1 MAERTLMSFDWAIKK
16 VLRHKEN
23 FDVLEGFLSELL
35 GFDVWIQKILESE
48 GNQQS
53 ENDKWFYVLKK
64 SEIKD
69 SFKAKGMKRAKT
81 ILDVE
86 RMSFEER
93 RAYQRH
99 IENRRIENSVIE
111 TAVDKSIRLR
121 NIEIA
126 KESLKEGLSITDV
139 AKISKLDVDEVS
151 LLAEGKELD
160 TDTDY

>member
-1 MAERTLMSFDWAIKK
+1 M
-16 VLRHKEN
+16 VLCFE
-23 FDVLEGFLSELL
+23 
-35 GFDVWIQKILESE
+35 
-48 GNQQS
+48 
-53 ENDKWFYVLKK
+53 K

-86 RMSFEER
+86 RMSLEER
-93 RAYQRH
+93 RAYQRP

-126 KESLKEGLSITDV
+126 KESLKEGLSITAV

>member
-35 GFDVWIQKILESE
+35 GFDVWIQNILESE

-53 ENDKWFYVLKK
+53 
-64 SEIKD
+64 
-69 SFKAKGMKRAKT
+69 KT
-81 ILDVE
+81 VLDVE
-86 RMSFEER
+86 RMSLEER

-111 TAVDKSIRLR
+111 TAIDKSIRLR

-126 KESLKEGLSITDV
+126 KEALIEGLPITAV
-139 AKISKLDVDEVS
+139 TKISKLAIEEVT

-160 TDTDY
+160 PDIDD

>member
-23 FDVLEGFLSELL
+23 FDV
-35 GFDVWIQKILESE
+35 
-48 GNQQS
+48 
-53 ENDKWFYVLKK
+53 
-64 SEIKD
+64 
-69 SFKAKGMKRAKT
+69 
-81 ILDVE
+81 E
-86 RMSFEER
+86 RMSLEER

-126 KESLKEGLSITDV
+126 KESLNEGFPIAAV
-139 AKISKLDVDEVS
+139 AKISKLDVEEVT

-160 TDTDY
+160 TDIDD